1 MNELKLRTDRYPL
14 TADRLAEM
22 QDTYMHIGSAIG
34 DIRRHARKYN
44 FIVSGCRSNGESG
57 YVVYDGQIY
66 NVLSTNNTSLNS
78 LKLVETEVKVDDNGN
93 NTVVSV
99 ERHFEWSADGELY
112 YPDMRRMS
120 VKLAHPDT
128 EMVPIMTAGNNP
140 MEIPTILCGW
150 VNGKFLIEGKYNMQ
164 NNIGVRLQLPADA
177 IPTHDVAIPVKVA
190 GVYKM
195 VVPDVSTGVIVI
207 EESLPSDAGIPIEIN
222 AVIEEE

>member
-1 MNELKLRTDRYPL
+1 MNELKLRADRYPL

-22 QDTYMHIGSAIG
+22 QETYIHIGSAIG
-34 DIRRHARKYN
+34 GLRNGVIKHN
-44 FIVSGCRSNGESG
+44 FIVSGCRNNGESG

-66 NVLSTNNTSLNS
+66 NVLSTNNTNLNN

-93 NTVVSV
+93 NVVVST
-99 ERHFEWSADGELY
+99 ERHFEWSATGELH
-112 YPDMRRMS
+112 YPDMRRMN

-128 EMVPIMTAGNNP
+128 EMVPIMTAGSNP

-150 VNGKFLIEGKYNMQ
+150 VNGKFLIQGKYNMQ
-164 NNIGVRLQLPADA
+164 NNVGISLQLPADA
-177 IPTHDVAIPVKVA
+177 IPTHDVVLPVKVA

-207 EESLPSDAGIPIEIN
+207 EDSLPSDAGIPIEIN
-222 AVIEEE
+222 ATIEEE